1 MRGKGGR
8 KQRNLNDSGH
18 FADASKPE
26 NLPRGKTKIVI
37 TVAYGTESQKNN
49 SLAVHAINWFQIITA
64 YFLMPSKYFFFLF
77 FPYHTI
83 SLLNTLSL
91 IL

>member
-26 NLPRGKTKIVI
+26 NWPRRGKTKIVI
-37 TVAYGTESQKNN
+37 TVAYGTEYQKKQFFGSTCNKLVPDYN
-49 SLAVHAINWFQIITA
+49 SLFLDAI
-64 YFLMPSKYFFFLF
+64 
-77 FPYHTI
+77 
-83 SLLNTLSL
+83 
-91 IL
+91 

>member
-26 NLPRGKTKIVI
+26 NWPRGGKTKIVI

-64 YFLMPSKYFFFLF
+64 YFLMPSKYFFFSLF
-77 FPYHTI
+77 SLPYH
-83 SLLNTLSL
+83 
-91 IL
+91 